1 MNPALFIIFFIII
14 ASFAWGAL
22 LAAPWVPTLKAQR
35 DLLINHLHILDPRLR
50 GDDRVSDEAATPYV
64 LRTTPFTIYDL
75 GCGSGSILFA
85 FADRYPDA
93 KCIGYD
99 VALLPLAIGLF
110 RKMRSPKQYKNVSLR
125 FGNFFTKHFSDADLV
140 VVFLMKKAYEKF
152 TSKLSVELKP
162 GTLVALEAW
171 PLPDREPMQTIEGK
185 ELVPWYVYRWDKE
198 NVVRSK

>member
-1 MNPALFIIFFIII
+1 MPTIAFVIVFIII

-35 DLLINHLHILDPRLR
+35 DLLIQNLELHTP
-50 GDDRVSDEAATPYV
+50 SDSPLAGGEFTG
-64 LRTTPFTIYDL
+64 TIYDL

-85 FADRYPDA
+85 FADRYPEA

-99 VALLPLAIGLF
+99 VALLPLALGFF
-110 RKMRSPKQYKNVSLR
+110 RKFRSPQKYRNVSLR
-125 FGNFFTKHFSDADLV
+125 FGNFFTKHFPDADLV

-152 TSKLSVELKP
+152 VAKLSAELKP

-171 PLPDREPMQTIEGK
+171 PLPDREAFKTIEGK
-185 ELVPWYVYRWDKE
+185 ELVPWYVYKMPRA
-198 NVVRSK
+198 

>member
-1 MNPALFIIFFIII
+1 MPTVAFIIVFIIV

-35 DLLINHLHILDPRLR
+35 DLLIDHLAIDP
-50 GDDRVSDEAATPYV
+50 AA
-64 LRTTPFTIYDL
+64 TIYDL

-93 KCIGYD
+93 RCIGYD

-110 RKMRSPKQYKNVSLR
+110 RKLRSPKKYQNVSLR
-125 FGNFFTKHFSDADLV
+125 FGNFFTKHFADADLV

-152 TSKLSVELKP
+152 SAKLSSELKP

-171 PLPDREPMQTIEGK
+171 PLPDRKVAQTIEGK
-185 ELVPWYVYRWDKE
+185 ELVPWYVYRMD
-198 NVVRSK
+198 